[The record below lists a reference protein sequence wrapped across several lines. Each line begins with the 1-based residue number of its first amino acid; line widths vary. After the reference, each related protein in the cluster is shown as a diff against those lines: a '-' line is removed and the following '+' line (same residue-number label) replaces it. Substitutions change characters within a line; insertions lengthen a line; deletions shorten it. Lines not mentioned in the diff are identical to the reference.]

1 MGHVDRNRIH
11 SYIYR
16 YGIQDT
22 EENFNKSGEV
32 IKQRNF
38 YIFWKI
44 LYIVDNCQIIEED
57 STGIT
62 IEIDLVEHR
71 TLLEDLT
78 KSFSTKKN

>member
-11 SYIYR
+11 NYIYR

-38 YIFWKI
+38 YIF
-44 LYIVDNCQIIEED
+44 
-57 STGIT
+57 
-62 IEIDLVEHR
+62 
-71 TLLEDLT
+71 
-78 KSFSTKKN
+78 